1 MSMKAPPATKNAPNP
16 LQFLFSPA
24 QSARSILATGKGM
37 SWVLTI
43 WALDFFF
50 QSPFTVSRWV
60 LRATESPVSGLTTL
74 WSFFV
79 KASLLPAVL
88 AALLGTI
95 FYYAKRRGDEP
106 WDLWNSILVA
116 GYCFLPHTLLVAL
129 SAWVGYS
136 GYESPWLLHQR
147 DPASSISDIQMLGR
161 IAPVLLYGWFC
172 LRDPQSSS
180 AIEPWK
186 KLRAVPVIIL
196 IGALVTTGQHV
207 VDNQERARPLMQ
219 GDALPYFSIYDSTGK
234 RRILQETK
242 GNVLLIDVWATWC
255 GPCVAA
261 MPHLE
266 EIHQEFKNQGF
277 ELVSLNVEPE
287 RREHVKNFMK
297 EKNLS
302 FPVFFDR
309 GQARQR
315 LMISLYPT
323 VILVNE
329 EGKIDSIY
337 NGTLGLAGLRGDIE
351 RLLK

>member
-1 MSMKAPPATKNAPNP
+1 M
-16 LQFLFSPA
+16 
-24 QSARSILATGKGM
+24 G
-37 SWVLTI
+37 WVLAL
-43 WALDFFF
+43 WGLDFFF

-88 AALLGTI
+88 AAVLGTI
-95 FYYAKRRGDEP
+95 FYYVKRRGPEP

-116 GYCFLPHTLLVAL
+116 GYCFVPHTLLVAL
-129 SAWVGYS
+129 SAWIGYS
-136 GYESPWLLHQR
+136 GFESPWLLHQR
-147 DPASSISDIQMLGR
+147 NPESSISDIQMLGR
-161 IAPVLLYGWFC
+161 MVPVLIYGWLC
-172 LRDPQSSS
+172 LRESQDVVMTERWRKLQ
-180 AIEPWK
+180 AIP
-186 KLRAVPVIIL
+186 LLLVLA
-196 IGALVTTGQHV
+196 ALLTTGEHV
-207 VDNQERARPLMQ
+207 IKNQERARPLMQ
-219 GDALPYFSIYDSTGK
+219 GDSLPYFSIYDGSGK

-242 GNVLLIDVWATWC
+242 GRVLLIDVWATWC

-266 EIHQEFKNQGF
+266 ELHQEFQGKGF
-277 ELVSLNVEPE
+277 ELISLNVEPE
-287 RREHVKNFMK
+287 RAAHVQNFMK

-315 LMISLYPT
+315 LMVSLYPT

-329 EGKIDSIY
+329 EGQIDSIY
-337 NGTLGLAGLRGDIE
+337 NGTLGLAGLRGDIQ
-351 RLLK
+351 RLLE

>member
-1 MSMKAPPATKNAPNP
+1 M
-16 LQFLFSPA
+16 
-24 QSARSILATGKGM
+24 ATGKGM

-50 QSPFTVSRWV
+50 QSPFTVSRWL

-88 AALLGTI
+88 AAILGTI
-95 FYYAKRRGDEP
+95 FYYAKRRGTEP

-161 IAPVLLYGWFC
+161 IAPVLVYGWLC
-172 LRDPQSSS
+172 LREPQVSS
-180 AIEPWK
+180 AIESWK
-186 KLRAVPVIIL
+186 KLRAIPVIVV
-196 IGALVTTGQHV
+196 IGALITTGQHV
-207 VDNQERARPLMQ
+207 AENQERARPLMQ
-219 GDALPYFSIYDSTGK
+219 GDALPYFSIYDSAGK
-234 RRILQETK
+234 RRVLQESK
-242 GNVLLIDVWATWC
+242 GRVLLIDVWATWC

-266 EIHQEFKNQGF
+266 ELHQEFKNQGF

-287 RREHVKNFMK
+287 RSEHVKNFMK

-315 LMISLYPT
+315 LMVSLYPT

-337 NGTLGLAGLRGDIE
+337 NGTLGLAGLKGDIE